1 MLRVA
6 LGLKKLGVTSL
17 ITAERVAEYG
27 EIARYGVEEF
37 VADNVIILR
46 NALDGEK
53 RRRTVEILKYRGTSH
68 QKGEFPFVVR
78 TGEGVVALPLSAME
92 LKHAA
97 SNQRTTTGLPEL
109 DAMTGGGFFRDTI
122 ALVSGAPGTGK
133 TLLGTSFLAGGAAL
147 GERALLFAFEE
158 SRGQMIRNSAA
169 WGFDLAEMERA
180 GRLQIVSAYPEI
192 RGMEDHLV
200 EMRRIIEAFKP
211 QRVVVDSLTALER
224 IAGATGFREF
234 VIGLMATLREKE
246 IAAIFTATTSSLDGG
261 EALPQAHLAT
271 LTDSIILMRYI
282 EFYGEMRRGL
292 SVLKMRGSAHHRE
305 ICEYEINDSGL
316 HIGQPLQ
323 AHANILAGRPA

>member
-1 MLRVA
+1 
-6 LGLKKLGVTSL
+6 
-17 ITAERVAEYG
+17 
-27 EIARYGVEEF
+27 
-37 VADNVIILR
+37 
-46 NALDGEK
+46 
-53 RRRTVEILKYRGTSH
+53 
-68 QKGEFPFVVR
+68 
-78 TGEGVVALPLSAME
+78 ME

-97 SNQRTTTGLPEL
+97 SSERTTTGLPEL
-109 DAMTGGGFFRDTI
+109 DAMCGGGLFRDTI

-133 TLLGTSFLAGGAAL
+133 TLLGTSFLAGGAAM

-158 SRGQMIRNSAA
+158 SRGQMIRNSGA
-169 WGFDLAEMERA
+169 WGFDLAALERA
-180 GRLQIVSAYPEI
+180 GRLQIVSAYPEV

-224 IAGATGFREF
+224 IAGTTGFREF

-246 IAAIFTATTSSLDGG
+246 IAAIFTATTSSLVGG

-271 LTDSIILMRYI
+271 LTDAIILLRYI
-282 EFYGEMRRGL
+282 ESYGETRRGL
-292 SVLKMRGSAHHRE
+292 SVLKMRGSAHTRE

-323 AHANILAGRPA
+323 AHANLLAGRPA